1 MKRRTRTLAAI
12 KGKYAYIF
20 LLPLLFGIIVLFGIP
35 MLQSLWF
42 SFSKVG
48 IDRNGFF
55 TVFNG
60 FGNYYEA
67 LFINLNYRQEV
78 VKSLLNLL
86 LNVPIITVF
95 SFFMANILNQSFPG
109 RSLARVI
116 MFLTLVLSSSALIN
130 FDSGDLLQNAM
141 NSATLKSDDTT
152 VTMQSYNLG
161 EFLITSGILPTK
173 VSEYLMSAADR
184 IYSIVIY
191 SGVEIMIFL
200 AALQSV
206 PHDMYEVAS
215 IEGATAWETYW
226 KITFPLVTP
235 FLLLCVIYAI
245 IDSFTMTTNTTLKL
259 IQEQA
264 FGKQSFGV
272 AAAMS
277 WIYFIVIIIV
287 IGITFMLLSRMV
299 KHYEN

>member
-1 MKRRTRTLAAI
+1 MRKRTKTLASV

-20 LLPLLFGIIVLFGIP
+20 LLPLMFGMVVLFGIP

-141 NSATLKSDDTT
+141 NSATLKSDDTS

-215 IEGATAWETYW
+215 IEGATAWEIYW

-259 IQEQA
+259 IQEHA